1 MDPEKGKM
9 GDLEMMTTEEEG
21 WAMAKGL
28 SNRYFK
34 GRYVK
39 CSALTG
45 EGIEGVLDE
54 VSDIPHIARGK
65 IWRGKG
71 VVLITS
77 ALAGDRCGQCSSYIP
92 LQKARLA
99 VPVPLLYR
107 TVRSSS
113 IVRSIVSCSVTKS
126 SVAFFLSL

>member
-1 MDPEKGKM
+1 MPWVLVGTKSDLRDEVLMDPEKGKM

-54 VSDIPHIARGK
+54 VSDIPHIAWG
-65 IWRGKG
+65 
-71 VVLITS
+71 
-77 ALAGDRCGQCSSYIP
+77 
-92 LQKARLA
+92 
-99 VPVPLLYR
+99 
-107 TVRSSS
+107 
-113 IVRSIVSCSVTKS
+113 
-126 SVAFFLSL
+126 